1 MTSRPWSRLYNPTKR
16 CTLRNIWEWEPFL
29 VTVMLLL
36 IDMHHN
42 NWNMIAL
49 SPSKTCVSEWNVV
62 SNLTVWQNCAIVQ
75 YGTLSSP
82 LSSGVSLSGKLGQ
95 WFTTDPTSSSLDPAH
110 EKKWWDSQTSANERP
125 GMCSMWPM
133 SFDDVC
139 VTIYPSYWVP
149 GVIHV
154 NFPPLATQ
162 LRGLLWPDPLISA
175 LSCPHPLCTGAQANQ
190 APGWQ
195 ETQNQG

>member
-1 MTSRPWSRLYNPTKR
+1 MWTRSEISDVMMTSRPWSRLYNPTKR

-42 NWNMIAL
+42 NWNMLAL

-62 SNLTVWQNCAIVQ
+62 SNLTVWQSCAIVQ

-125 GMCSMWPM
+125 GMCSSIQWALMMYVWP
-133 SFDDVC
+133 S
-139 VTIYPSYWVP
+139 
-149 GVIHV
+149 IHHIGC
-154 NFPPLATQ
+154 Q
-162 LRGLLWPDPLISA
+162 GLFM
-175 LSCPHPLCTGAQANQ
+175 
-190 APGWQ
+190 
-195 ETQNQG
+195 